1 MVKSQ
6 VILGLVLLGSGLI
19 FRITVFIILGI
30 ALIIF
35 KNEEN
40 KIEKIKEVKKKW
52 LLLILLIFLVKKS

>member
-6 VILGLVLLGSGLI
+6 VILGLVSLSSGLI
-19 FRITVFIILGI
+19 FTNPALIILGI

-40 KIEKIKEVKKKW
+40 KIEKIKEVKKK
-52 LLLILLIFLVKKS
+52 

>member
-6 VILGLVLLGSGLI
+6 VILGLVSLSSGLI
-19 FRITVFIILGI
+19 FRNPALIILGI

-40 KIEKIKEVKKKW
+40 KIEKIKEVKKK
-52 LLLILLIFLVKKS
+52 

>member
-19 FRITVFIILGI
+19 FRIPVFIILGI

-40 KIEKIKEVKKKW
+40 KIEKIKEVKKK
-52 LLLILLIFLVKKS
+52 